1 LERRDTN
8 EKARGFTMTKFFRTF
23 ILLTLG
29 SFLDAA
35 GFYFFLAPNDIAAGG
50 INGLS
55 LVLNTYLPQ
64 FPLGSLVLIMSI
76 FLLTLGFLLIG
87 AVFDFKTI
95 YCSILI
101 PLMIWA
107 MEYLYPLN
115 APMGNDTLVQLIFG
129 VLISGTGVAL
139 LLNQNASTGG
149 TDIGSRILHKYYHL
163 DLGKG
168 LFIIDFFIT
177 IAAAI
182 TFGFEKGMYALL
194 GVLLYGL
201 VIDAV
206 IAGFNVSKHV
216 IIITR
221 ESERLKHFIVQDLQR
236 GATIY
241 TAQGAYTGEAREV
254 IMTILS
260 RRDFIQLR
268 DYIKKLDPQAFIS
281 VQNTHEV
288 LGEGFRALE

>member
-1 LERRDTN
+1 M
-8 EKARGFTMTKFFRTF
+8 KKGRGFYMTKIFRSF
-23 ILLTLG
+23 LLLTLG

-35 GFYFFLAPNDIAAGG
+35 GFYFFMAPNDIAAGG

-55 LVLNTYLPQ
+55 LIFNTYLPQ
-64 FPLGSLVLIMSI
+64 FPLGSLVLIMSVF
-76 FLLTLGFLLIG
+76 FLSLGFILIG
-87 AVFDFKTI
+87 AVFGFKTI

-101 PLMIWA
+101 PLIIWGL
-107 MEYLYPLN
+107 EYLYPLT
-115 APMGNDTLVQLIFG
+115 APMGNDTLVQLVFG

-139 LLNQNASTGG
+139 LLNQNASSGG

-194 GVLLYGL
+194 GVLLYSL

-221 ESERLKHFIVQDLQR
+221 ESKLLKQFIIQDLQR

-241 TAQGAYTGEAREV
+241 TAQGAYTGEDREV
-254 IMTILS
+254 IMTILG
-260 RRDFIQLR
+260 RRQFIQLR
-268 DYIKKLDPQAFIS
+268 DYIKNLDPQAFIS

>member
-1 LERRDTN
+1 MAL
-8 EKARGFTMTKFFRTF
+8 
-23 ILLTLG
+23 
-29 SFLDAA
+29 SS
-35 GFYFFLAPNDIAAGG
+35 G
-50 INGLS
+50 IKS
-55 LVLNTYLPQ
+55 YLPHCLWQ
-64 FPLGSLVLIMSI
+64 PGSNNEYLFAPWV
-76 FLLTLGFLLIG
+76 FFLIG
-87 AVFDFKTI
+87 AVSASNH

-101 PLMIWA
+101 PLMI
-107 MEYLYPLN
+107 LGLRILIPLN
-115 APMGNDTLVQLIFG
+115 APWAMIPVQLIFG

-149 TDIGSRILHKYYHL
+149 TDIGSRILNKYYHL